1 MHLTQGKPAG
11 RFSPPRLFAPES
23 VAILGAE
30 TPSGRHVLT
39 NLLKSGFQGAV
50 LPVATDHPSVGG
62 VLSYPDIT
70 SLPLVPDLAILA
82 ADDVDL
88 DRTVPAL
95 AAKGTFVAVVLGR
108 AGDPSEAVR
117 ASGVRILGPESF
129 GIAVTRIGLNA
140 TRGHLPPK
148 PGRVAL
154 VSQSGALCRAV
165 LDWAEPN
172 GVGFSHIVGIGR
184 NTDLGF
190 GVALDWLS
198 RDPATGAIL
207 LDIRRIRSPRAFISA
222 ARAAARART
231 IVAIRAGGQLADPS
245 GRTDLALEAALRRA
259 GILSV
264 TRFDELLAAAETL
277 TRARP
282 LRGETLAIVTN
293 AVGLGQLAA
302 DAALRNGLELATL
315 TPATHDALGSLVTPS
330 IEAPDSGP
338 AYAGLAKP
346 GALAE
351 AAARLVEASEV
362 GGVLAIHGPSGP
374 EDGAAIAALAALGGS
389 LKAPLLVAAMGE
401 TTGAAHRRTLAQA
414 GLPTFDSPE
423 QAVRGFI
430 HLLHDRRNQ
439 AAARELP
446 PSTVLAVRPDRARV
460 EAIFAGARGA
470 ARQVLSL
477 EESLAVIAAYGL
489 PLAAP
494 PAKRDAAVLIDVW
507 DDATFGPVIGLRA
520 ARASGTTGTDRAADL
535 PPLNLPLA
543 HGMIVRAGLRMLGD
557 FSEVAL
563 KRIAET
569 LVRVS
574 ELVVGFPE
582 IASIA
587 FDPLVADAER
597 AAVVD
602 ARIGLHPPGAATER
616 LAITPYPAE
625 LVEEWTDGGER
636 LTIRPIRPEDAQQH
650 GAWFHRL
657 SPEDVRFRFFSAMRD
672 LQPEYITRL
681 TQVDY
686 DREMA
691 FVAVRVATSETVGVS
706 RIVIEADGRTA
717 EFAIAVQPD
726 MKGKGLGTE
735 LMRKLFEWGRAHGIE
750 TIVGHILADNAPMLA
765 FMRRLGFELHR
776 AHGEEDVIRARL
788 ELVPGT

>member
-1 MHLTQGKPAG
+1 MNLTQAKPAG

-23 VAILGAE
+23 VAILDAD
-30 TPSGRHVLT
+30 TPAGRHVLA
-39 NLLKSGFQGAV
+39 NLLTSGFQGAI
-50 LPVATDHPSVGG
+50 LPVARNLASVGG
-62 VLSYPDIT
+62 VLSYQDIA

-82 ADDVDL
+82 ADDADL
-88 DRTVPAL
+88 ARTVPAL
-95 AAKGTFVAVVLGR
+95 AAKGTFAAVILGT
-108 AGDPSEAVR
+108 AGDPGAAV
-117 ASGVRILGPESF
+117 AGSGVRILGPESF

-154 VSQSGALCRAV
+154 VSQSVALCRAV

-172 GVGFSHIVGIGR
+172 GVGFSHIVGIGG

-190 GVALDWLS
+190 GVVLDWLS
-198 RDPATGAIL
+198 RDPGTGAIL
-207 LDIRRIRSPRAFISA
+207 LDIRRIRRPRAFISA

-231 IVAIRAGGQLADPS
+231 IVAIRAGGQLLDPT
-245 GRTDLALEAALRRA
+245 GRADLAFEAALRRA

-264 TRFDELLAAAETL
+264 TRFDDLLAAAETL

-282 LRGETLAIVTN
+282 LRGEALAIVTN

-302 DAALRNGLELATL
+302 DAALRHGLALATL
-315 TPATHDALGSLVTPS
+315 TPATHEALGPLVTPS

-338 AYAGLAKP
+338 AYAGLARP

-351 AAARLVEASEV
+351 AAARLVEAPEV
-362 GGVLAIHGPSGP
+362 GGVLAVHGPSGP
-374 EDGAAIAALAALGGS
+374 EDTAAITALAALGGT

-401 TTGAAHRRTLAQA
+401 TTGAAHRRTLAAA

-430 HLLHDRRNQ
+430 NLLNDRRNH

-446 PSTVLAVRPDRARV
+446 PSTVLTVSPDRARV
-460 EAIFAGARGA
+460 QALFAAVRATAR
-470 ARQVLSL
+470 RELSL
-477 EESLAVIAAYGL
+477 EESLSVIAAYGL
-489 PLAAP
+489 PRASP
-494 PAKRDAAVLIDVW
+494 PTKPDAAVLIDVW
-507 DDATFGPVIGLRA
+507 DDMTFGPVIGLRA
-520 ARASGTTGTDRAADL
+520 ARQTSMTGTARAADL

-543 HGMIVRAGLRMLGD
+543 HGMIVRAGLPVLGD
-557 FSEVAL
+557 FSEAAL
-563 KRIAET
+563 ERIAEA
-569 LVRVS
+569 LVRLS

-582 IASIA
+582 IASVG
-587 FDPLVADAER
+587 FDPLVADPER

-602 ARIGLHPPGAATER
+602 ARICLREPGAVTNR

-625 LVEEWTDGGER
+625 LVEEWTSDGER

-691 FVAVRVATSETVGVS
+691 FVAVRATTGETVGVS
-706 RIVIEADGRTA
+706 RIVIEADGRSA

-726 MKGKGLGTE
+726 MKGKRLGTE
-735 LMRKLFEWGRAHGIE
+735 LMRKLLEWGRAHGIE
-750 TIVGHILADNAPMLA
+750 EIIGHILADNAPMLA
-765 FMRRLGFELHR
+765 FVRRLGFELHR
-776 AHGEEDVIRARL
+776 THGEEDVIRATLRL
-788 ELVPGT
+788 TPDA

>member
-1 MHLTQGKPAG
+1 MNLTHAKPAG

-23 VAILGAE
+23 VAILDAD
-30 TPSGRHVLT
+30 TPAGRQVLA
-39 NLLKSGFQGAV
+39 NLLMSGFQGAI
-50 LPVATDHPSVGG
+50 LPVARGLASVGG
-62 VLSYPDIT
+62 VLSYQDIA

-82 ADDVDL
+82 GDDADL
-88 DRTVPAL
+88 ARTVPAL
-95 AAKGTFVAVVLGR
+95 AAKGTFAAVVLGK
-108 AGDPSEAVR
+108 AGDPGALLAE
-117 ASGVRILGPESF
+117 SGVRILGPESF

-154 VSQSGALCRAV
+154 VSQSVALCRAV

-172 GVGFSHIVGIGR
+172 GVGFSHIVGIGG
-184 NTDLGF
+184 NIDLGF
-190 GVALDWLS
+190 GVVLDWLS
-198 RDPATGAIL
+198 RDPGTGAVL
-207 LDIRRIRSPRAFISA
+207 LDIRHIRRPRGFISA
-222 ARAAARART
+222 ARAAARTRP
-231 IVAIRAGGQLADPS
+231 IVAIRAGGQLIDPT
-245 GRTDLALEAALRRA
+245 GRADLAFEAALRRA

-282 LRGETLAIVTN
+282 LRGEALAIVTN

-302 DAALRNGLELATL
+302 DAALRHGVELATL
-315 TPATHDALGSLVTPS
+315 THATHDALGPLVTPS

-338 AYAGLAKP
+338 AYAGLARP

-351 AAARLVEASEV
+351 AAARLVEAPEV
-362 GGVLAIHGPSGP
+362 GGVLAVHGPSGP
-374 EDGAAIAALAALGGS
+374 EDTAAISALAALGGS

-401 TTGAAHRRTLAQA
+401 TTGAAHRRTLTAA

-430 HLLHDRRNQ
+430 NLLNDRRNH

-446 PSTVLAVRPDRARV
+446 PSTVLTVSPDRARV
-460 EAIFAGARGA
+460 RALFAAVRAA
-470 ARQVLSL
+470 ARRELSL
-477 EESLAVIAAYGL
+477 DESLSVIATYGL
-489 PLAAP
+489 PRASLP
-494 PAKRDAAVLIDVW
+494 PKPDTAVLINVW
-507 DDATFGPVIGLRA
+507 DDATFGPVIDLRA
-520 ARASGTTGTDRAADL
+520 ARPTSTARAADL

-543 HGMIVRAGLRMLGD
+543 HGMIVRAGLPVLGD
-557 FSEVAL
+557 FSEAAL
-563 KRIAET
+563 ERIAEA
-569 LVRVS
+569 LVRLS

-582 IASIA
+582 IAAVA
-587 FDPLVADAER
+587 FYPLVADPAR

-602 ARIGLHPPGAATER
+602 ARICLHEPGAVTNR

-625 LVEEWTDGGER
+625 LVEEWTSGGER

-672 LQPEYITRL
+672 LQPEYIARL

-691 FVAVRVATSETVGVS
+691 FVAVRATTGETVGVS
-706 RIVIEADGRTA
+706 RIVVESDERSA

-726 MKGKGLGTE
+726 IKGKGLGKQ
-735 LMRKLFEWGRAHGIE
+735 LMRKLLEWGRAHGIE
-750 TIVGHILADNAPMLA
+750 EIIGHILADNAPMLA
-765 FMRRLGFELHR
+765 FVRRLGFELHR
-776 AHGEEDVIRARL
+776 AHGEEDVIRATLRL
-788 ELVPGT
+788 TPDG